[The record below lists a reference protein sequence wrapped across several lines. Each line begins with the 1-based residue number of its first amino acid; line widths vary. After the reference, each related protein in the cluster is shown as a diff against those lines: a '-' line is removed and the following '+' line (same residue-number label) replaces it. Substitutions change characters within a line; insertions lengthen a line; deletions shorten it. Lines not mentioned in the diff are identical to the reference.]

1 MKDEGLYRYSANV
14 TSVYDA
20 DTCTVDIDLGL
31 GIWMRKQKLRFFG
44 INAPEMRGPERPKG
58 ILARDFCRQL
68 IDKKRIII
76 QTLDDGKGKY
86 GRLLAIL
93 WLEYPENEWININE
107 LLVEQGHAIAKDY

>member
-31 GIWMRKQKLRFFG
+31 GIWLRKQKLRFFG
-44 INAPEMRGPERPKG
+44 INAPEMRGPEKAKG
-58 ILARDFCRQL
+58 KVSRDFCRQL

-76 QTLDDGKGKY
+76 QTLGDGKGKY

-93 WLEYPENEWININE
+93 WLEYQEGEWLNVND
-107 LLVEQGHAIAKDY
+107 LLVARGYAIAKVY

>member
-31 GIWMRKQKLRFFG
+31 GIWLRKQKLRFFG
-44 INAPEMRGPERPKG
+44 INAPEMRGPEKVQG
-58 ILARDFCRQL
+58 KVSRDFCRQL

-76 QTLDDGKGKY
+76 QTLGDGKGKY

-93 WLEYPENEWININE
+93 WLEYQDNEWLNVND
-107 LLVEQGHAIAKDY
+107 LLVARGYAIAKVY

>member
-31 GIWMRKQKLRFFG
+31 GMWKKKQVLRFFG

>member
-1 MKDEGLYRYSANV
+1 MKDEGFYSYNSNV

-20 DTCTVDIDLGL
+20 DTCTLDIDLGL

-44 INAPEMRGPERPKG
+44 INAPEMRGPERPQG

-68 IDKKRIII
+68 IDKKRIIK

>member
-76 QTLDDGKGKY
+76 QTHLMMVKVNTVDYWPFY
-86 GRLLAIL
+86 GLSIQKM
-93 WLEYPENEWININE
+93 N
-107 LLVEQGHAIAKDY
+107 G

>member
-1 MKDEGLYRYSANV
+1 
-14 TSVYDA
+14 VYDA

-31 GIWMRKQKLRFFG
+31 GIWLRKQKLRFFG

-86 GRLLAIL
+86 GRLLAIIWVEQAEDE
-93 WLEYPENEWININE
+93 WLNVNE

>member
-1 MKDEGLYRYSANV
+1 
-14 TSVYDA
+14 
-20 DTCTVDIDLGL
+20 
-31 GIWMRKQKLRFFG
+31 
-44 INAPEMRGPERPKG
+44 MRGPERPKG

-107 LLVEQGHAIAKDY
+107 LLVERGYAIAKDY

>member
-31 GIWMRKQKLRFFG
+31 GIWLRKQKLRFFG
-44 INAPEMRGPERPKG
+44 INAPEMRGPEKAKG
-58 ILARDFCRQL
+58 KVSRDFCRQL

-76 QTLDDGKGKY
+76 QTLGDGKGKY

-93 WLEYPENEWININE
+93 WLEYQDNEWLNVND
-107 LLVEQGHAIAKDY
+107 LLVARGYAIAKVY

>member
-44 INAPEMRGPERPKG
+44 INAPEMRGPERPQG

-76 QTLDDGKGKY
+76 QTLGDEKGKY